1 MDLGNV
7 RSEKV
12 KRIAKE
18 LLRRYPDK
26 FTADFEENKKLV
38 ASLVSTPSKSLRNTI
53 AGYITSLV
61 VLSQSRR
68 TEKQR
73 RY

>member
-7 RSEKV
+7 RSQKV

-18 LLRRYPDK
+18 LLRRHPDK

-61 VLSQSRR
+61 LSQSRR

>member
-1 MDLGNV
+1 MGNV
-7 RSEKV
+7 RSQKV

-26 FTADFEENKKLV
+26 FTADFEDNKKLV

-53 AGYITSLV
+53 TGYITSLV
-61 VLSQSRR
+61 VLSQSR
-68 TEKQR
+68 TENHG

>member
-7 RSEKV
+7 RSQKV

-18 LLRRYPDK
+18 LLQRYPDK
-26 FTADFEENKKLV
+26 FTADFEDNKKLV

-61 VLSQSRR
+61 VISQSR
-68 TEKQR
+68 TENHG

>member
-1 MDLGNV
+1 MDLGSV

-26 FTADFEENKKLV
+26 FTADFEDNKKLV

-53 AGYITSLV
+53 AGYMTSL

-68 TEKQR
+68 AENHR

>member
-7 RSEKV
+7 RSQKV

-18 LLRRYPDK
+18 LLRRHPDK
-26 FTADFEENKKLV
+26 FTADFEDNKKLV

-68 TEKQR
+68 TENHR

>member
-7 RSEKV
+7 RSQKV

-18 LLRRYPDK
+18 LLRRHPLK
-26 FTADFEENKKLV
+26 FTPDFKENKILV

-68 TEKQR
+68 AENHR

>member
-1 MDLGNV
+1 MGNV

-26 FTADFEENKKLV
+26 FTADFEDNKKLV

-53 AGYITSLV
+53 TGYITSLV
-61 VLSQSRR
+61 VLSQSR
-68 TEKQR
+68 TENHG

>member
-7 RSEKV
+7 RSQKV

-26 FTADFEENKKLV
+26 FTADFEDNKKLV

-61 VLSQSRR
+61 VLSQSR
-68 TEKQR
+68 TENHG

>member
-1 MDLGNV
+1 LGNV
-7 RSEKV
+7 RSQKV

-18 LLRRYPDK
+18 LLRRHPDK

-53 AGYITSLV
+53 TGYITSLV

-68 TEKQR
+68 TENHR

>member
-1 MDLGNV
+1 MDLGNI
-7 RSEKV
+7 RSQKV

-18 LLRRYPDK
+18 LLKRYPDK
-26 FTADFEENKKLV
+26 FTADFEDNKKLV
-38 ASLVSTPSKSLRNTI
+38 ASLVSAPSKSLRNTI

-61 VLSQSRR
+61 VLSQSG
-68 TEKQR
+68 TDDHG

>member
-26 FTADFEENKKLV
+26 FTADFEDNKKLV

-68 TEKQR
+68 TENHR

>member
-1 MDLGNV
+1 MGNV
-7 RSEKV
+7 RSQKV

-18 LLRRYPDK
+18 LLGRYPDK
-26 FTADFEENKKLV
+26 FTADFEDNKKLV

-53 AGYITSLV
+53 TGYITSLV
-61 VLSQSRR
+61 VLSQSR
-68 TEKQR
+68 TENHR

>member
-1 MDLGNV
+1 MDLGNI
-7 RSEKV
+7 RSQKV

-26 FTADFEENKKLV
+26 FTADFEDNKKLV

-53 AGYITSLV
+53 TGYITSLV
-61 VLSQSRR
+61 VLSQSR
-68 TEKQR
+68 TENHG

>member
-7 RSEKV
+7 RSQKV

-26 FTADFEENKKLV
+26 FTADFEDNKKLV

-53 AGYITSLV
+53 TGYITSLV
-61 VLSQSRR
+61 VLSQSRTENHR
-68 TEKQR
+68 T
-73 RY
+73 Y

>member
-7 RSEKV
+7 RSQKV

-18 LLRRYPDK
+18 LLKRYPDK
-26 FTADFEENKKLV
+26 FTADFEDNKKLV

-53 AGYITSLV
+53 TGYITSLV
-61 VLSQSRR
+61 VLSQSR
-68 TEKQR
+68 TENHG

>member
-1 MDLGNV
+1 MGNV
-7 RSEKV
+7 RSQKV

-18 LLRRYPDK
+18 LLRRHPDT

-68 TEKQR
+68 TENHR

>member
-53 AGYITSLV
+53 TGYITSLV
-61 VLSQSRR
+61 VLSQSR
-68 TEKQR
+68 TENHG